1 MAYQI
6 DRYNNT
12 ILTIV
17 EDGTIDQT
25 TDLRFVGKNYSGYG
39 EIQNENFLFL
49 LENFAG
55 ANQPPRAIS
64 GQIWFDSANSKLK
77 FYDGT
82 KWRTTGGSEI
92 ATESPTGL
100 SLGDFWWDTDNQQ
113 LHVYDGS
120 DFVLVGPQQAGEGI
134 TQMVSYDV
142 LDNTGITKSIMAA
155 LINDSIIYTVSSEQ
169 FTLGA
174 SQPSN
179 VPPGILTKFDVI
191 RKGLTLADTQQSK
204 NGVTDDNGNPNRTF
218 YWGTASNAERLG
230 GISSSEYLK
239 STDPNF
245 TTLVKLSDLG
255 LVIGDDLDLKIYI
268 ENGSVGVIENQTGT
282 DSIIRFKTTDSVGN
296 SVHNITINNT
306 GILPAVDNTF
316 DLGTTTQKWTNVH
329 AANFVGEATK
339 ATTLRE
345 GSNFRSTSVNATA
358 NTVAVRDSSGN
369 LNANLFI
376 GTATSARY
384 ADLAE
389 KYTVDQEYPV
399 GTVMMICKHADH
411 EAEACD
417 IAGIP
422 IGVISE
428 NPAYLMNMDCEG
440 QAVGLKGRLPVRIIG
455 SVKKGDAV
463 YVDDNGCAST
473 RTNNS
478 SLVAVALE
486 TNNNEGEKLVEC
498 VLKV

>member
-25 TDLRFVGKNYSGYG
+25 TDLKFIGKNYAGYG
-39 EIQNENFLFL
+39 EIQNENFLYL

-55 ANQPPRAIS
+55 ANQPPRALS

-113 LHVYDGS
+113 LHVYNGS
-120 DFVLVGPQQAGEGI
+120 DFVLVGPQKAGEGI

-142 LDNTGITKSIMAA
+142 LDNTGISKSIIAA
-155 LINDSIIYTVSSEQ
+155 LINDSVMFTISSEQ
-169 FTLGA
+169 FTLGP

-179 VPPGILTKFDVI
+179 VPASLLTKFDII
-191 RKGLTLADTQQSK
+191 RKGVTLADTQQSK

-218 YWGTASNAERLG
+218 YWGTASNADRLG
-230 GISSSEYLK
+230 GVAANDYLR
-239 STDPNF
+239 SVNPVF
-245 TTLVKLSDLG
+245 TTSVRFADAG
-255 LVIGDDLDLKIYI
+255 FTVGDDLDLKVYI
-268 ENGSVGVIENQTGT
+268 ENGNVGVIENQTG
-282 DSIIRFKTTDSVGN
+282 SNSVIRFKTTDGTGN
-296 SVHNITINNT
+296 SVHNITLTNT
-306 GILPAVDNTF
+306 GILPAVDNTYE
-316 DLGTTTQKWTNVH
+316 LGSTTQKWANVH
-329 AANFVGEATK
+329 AVTFTGEATR
-339 ATTLRE
+339 AGSLRE
-345 GSNFRSTSVNATA
+345 GSSFRTASVNATA

-389 KYTVDQEYPV
+389 KYTTDREYPV
-399 GTVMMICKHADH
+399 GTVMAVGGT
-411 EAEACD
+411 AETRAANVSD
-417 IAGIP
+417 IA
-422 IGVISE
+422 IGVISDA
-428 NPAYLMNMDCEG
+428 PAYLMNSDADG
-440 QAVGLKGRLPVRIIG
+440 QAIGLKGRVPVRVQG
-455 SVKKGDAV
+455 PVSKGQAV
-463 YVDDNGCAST
+463 YAWKDGIAST
-473 RTNNS
+473 IASNG
-478 SLVAVALE
+478 LVGVALE
-486 TNNNEGEKLVEC
+486 TNNDEGEKLVEC